1 VEQLGV
7 LCYRVH
13 LQCRSSDIMCRH
25 HVRHM
30 IMSRSEV
37 ADPNVHGVLNERES
51 LPICYTV
58 FPVPAPRDA
67 LWTSRIKSRL
77 RLGFESGTSKHA
89 DSIIFFQDSDSS
101 ILRFS
106 SSSPSPSHSPPR
118 TPFLDGGLCVNS
130 TRNIRKKKKKSE
142 KKIHSSNS
150 RSADSWAKFHQG
162 STSVYCSIS

>member
-1 VEQLGV
+1 MGSGGSPRRARRPGAEGKESTLRWNRLLRVELRGSEVEQLGV

-51 LPICYTV
+51 LPICYPV

-67 LWTSRIKSRL
+67 LWT
-77 RLGFESGTSKHA
+77 
-89 DSIIFFQDSDSS
+89 
-101 ILRFS
+101 
-106 SSSPSPSHSPPR
+106 
-118 TPFLDGGLCVNS
+118 
-130 TRNIRKKKKKSE
+130 
-142 KKIHSSNS
+142 
-150 RSADSWAKFHQG
+150 
-162 STSVYCSIS
+162 